1 MIVLDT
7 HIWVWWVNG
16 SAELSA
22 SKSQI
27 LASRQADDL
36 GVSVQC
42 KPANRNC
49 VTRQCHHRVRSS
61 GIATQS

>member
-16 SAELSA
+16 SADLAA

-27 LASRQADDL
+27 LSERQANGL
-36 GVSVQC
+36 GVSVISRC
-42 KPANRNC
+42 NSSFF
-49 VTRQCHHRVRSS
+49 RSNVQ
-61 GIATQS
+61 TP